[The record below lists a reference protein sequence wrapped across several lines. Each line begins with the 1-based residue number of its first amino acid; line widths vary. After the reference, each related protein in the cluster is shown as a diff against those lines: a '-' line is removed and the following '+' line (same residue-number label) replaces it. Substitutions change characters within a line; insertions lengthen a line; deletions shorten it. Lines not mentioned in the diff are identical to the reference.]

1 MDLLQNVET
10 EVSDFLEAQRPV
22 WPNEPTACPVFACG
36 GHQYTSYSSFY
47 RHWGLKHE
55 ETITRYTCGK
65 CDKDFYRLYS
75 YTSHQ
80 RKVHSSPEPFKDG
93 VGVKNTLFI
102 QPGGVLPYKA
112 DLREKAA
119 AKRRLATTPGDVLFG
134 GEQTTCRDEEFNPET
149 GENVFKK
156 SKK

>member
-1 MDLLQNVET
+1 MCADCSN
-10 EVSDFLEAQRPV
+10 
-22 WPNEPTACPVFACG
+22 
-36 GHQYTSYSSFY
+36 
-47 RHWGLKHE
+47 K
-55 ETITRYTCGK
+55 
-65 CDKDFYRLYS
+65 FYRLS
-75 YTSHQ
+75 GFTAHQ
-80 RKVHSSPEPFKDG
+80 RKVHNVPTPTKEG
-93 VGVKNTLFI
+93 VEVPNTLFI

-134 GEQTTCRDEEFNPET
+134 RDQTTCRDEEFNPET